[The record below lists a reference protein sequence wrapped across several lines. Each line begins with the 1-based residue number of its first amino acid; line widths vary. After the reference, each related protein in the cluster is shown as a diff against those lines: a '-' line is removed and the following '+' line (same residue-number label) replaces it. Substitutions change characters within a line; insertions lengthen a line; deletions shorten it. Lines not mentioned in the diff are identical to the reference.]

1 MNYSIK
7 KRQVQT
13 LIANLRKSDIIK
25 WQVCTDYISCAGK
38 GRNYYETDFGNVIS
52 VIIFYC
58 QYTDFRDISSLRIVQ
73 FGFKGILFFSGT
85 KTTVIG
91 FENIPKD
98 KPVLFVGNHKSFYD
112 VVISYSMMPNLTG
125 FVAKKEI
132 EKVPL
137 LRTWM
142 RFVYCLFL
150 DRDNLK
156 EGLKT
161 ILQGIEY
168 IKRGISIV
176 IFPEGT
182 RNTFEDGMLPFKEGS
197 LKFAEKSGCLIIPMV
212 QNNTG
217 ECLEKHMPW
226 IRKTHTVIEF
236 CEPVDIKL
244 LDNED
249 KKHVAAYVQKI
260 MEGVY
265 EKNKALV

>member
-1 MNYSIK
+1 MPVKEGIIMRLILVMLFLLLYFIVSIP
-7 KRQVQT
+7 
-13 LIANLRKSDIIK
+13 IFGIEWII
-25 WQVCTDYISCAGK
+25 GK
-38 GRNYYETDFGNVIS
+38 INPHA
-52 VIIFYC
+52 
-58 QYTDFRDISSLRIVQ
+58 RDISSLRIVQ

-112 VVISYSMMPNLTG
+112 VIISYSMMPNLTG

-244 LDNED
+244 LDKED

-260 MEGVY
+260 MESVY

>member
-1 MNYSIK
+1 MIRLILVALFLFVYFIVSIP
-7 KRQVQT
+7 
-13 LIANLRKSDIIK
+13 LFAIEWII
-25 WQVCTDYISCAGK
+25 GK
-38 GRNYYETDFGNVIS
+38 INRRA
-52 VIIFYC
+52 
-58 QYTDFRDISSLRIVQ
+58 RDISSLRIVQ

-98 KPVLFVGNHKSFYD
+98 EPVLFVGNHKSYFD
-112 VVISYSMMPNLTG
+112 VVISYAKMPNLTG

-132 EKVPL
+132 ERVPFI
-137 LRTWM
+137 RTWM
-142 RFVYCLFL
+142 KYLYCLFL

-168 IKRGISIV
+168 IKQGVSIV

-197 LKFAEKSGCLIIPMV
+197 LKFAEKSGCKIIPMV

-217 ECLEKHMPW
+217 ECLEKHFPK
-226 IRKTHTVIEF
+226 IKKAHTVLEF
-236 CEPVDIKL
+236 CEPIDINVLTREERKFIGA
-244 LDNED
+244 
-249 KKHVAAYVQKI
+249 HVQKI
-260 MEGVY
+260 IDAVY
-265 EKNKALV
+265 QKNKELV